1 MNAIIANAGAF
12 IIRFFNL
19 LNIGG
24 ISKDFSTPLARD
36 FAPRR
41 ISTASRNTADYI
53 VLGGF
58 PSC

>member
-12 IIRFFNL
+12 IIRFFKL
-19 LNIGG
+19 LHISR

-36 FAPRR
+36 FAPPR
-41 ISTASRNTADYI
+41 ISTANRNTADYI